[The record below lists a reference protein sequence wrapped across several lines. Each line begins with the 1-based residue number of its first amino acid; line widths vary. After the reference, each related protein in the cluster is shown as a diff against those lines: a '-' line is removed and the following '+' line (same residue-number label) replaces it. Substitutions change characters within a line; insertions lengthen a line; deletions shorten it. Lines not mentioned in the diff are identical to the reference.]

1 MKPEPLKDKMEIIN
15 NTIPVSMITDENIK
29 NLPDGRFYK
38 ADVSGAIEFLKNK
51 LIEEG
56 WVELPELEK
65 FTKPTHGTCCT
76 CQTCGGDIDHC
87 YCGNHLEI
95 FDLIDKAFRRNKE
108 KEIEQK

>member
-1 MKPEPLKDKMEIIN
+1 
-15 NTIPVSMITDENIK
+15 MITDENIK

-95 FDLIDKAFRRNKE
+95 FDLIDKAFSDVIRKRR
-108 KEIEQK
+108 